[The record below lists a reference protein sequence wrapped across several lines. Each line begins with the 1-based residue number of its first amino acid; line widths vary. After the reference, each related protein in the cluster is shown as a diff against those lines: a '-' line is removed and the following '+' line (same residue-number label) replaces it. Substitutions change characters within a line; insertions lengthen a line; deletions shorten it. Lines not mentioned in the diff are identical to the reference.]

1 MERRKYLN
9 GIISALFTLCLL
21 SALTTT
27 AEAQIS
33 LDAVLKDCEKRTI
46 VMGRD
51 EKGGIVKVGERIS
64 GYCQG
69 ILEGAFAI
77 LVRTRTICVKEK
89 NTSPEFLL
97 SSVLTYRAE
106 TKSRDDDAA
115 TVLEAAFKRAF
126 SCAH

>member
-1 MERRKYLN
+1 VARRKHLN
-9 GIISALFTLCLL
+9 ELISALITLFLL
-21 SALTTT
+21 SAFTEA

-33 LDAVLKDCEKRTI
+33 LDAVLKDCAEKTI

-51 EKGGIVKVGERIS
+51 EKGGMVKVGERIS

-89 NTSPEFLL
+89 SASPEFLL
-97 SSVLTYRAE
+97 STVLIYRAE
-106 TKSRDDDAA
+106 TKSQDNDAA